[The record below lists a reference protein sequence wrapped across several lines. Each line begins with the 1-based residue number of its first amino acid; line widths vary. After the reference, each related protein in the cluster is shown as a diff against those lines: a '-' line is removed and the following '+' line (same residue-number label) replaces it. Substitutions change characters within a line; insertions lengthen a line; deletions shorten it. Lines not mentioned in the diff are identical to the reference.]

1 MERKWIWSRTFAGI
15 AEVETPWAGGT
26 EGSGA
31 SREPIAA
38 EAAVDELSRA
48 MAIRQRKRL
57 EVFMLSAPCS
67 KVDSRNLFCVRID

>member
-1 MERKWIWSRTFAGI
+1 MERKWIWSRTLAGI
-15 AEVETPWAGGT
+15 AEVETPWTGGA

-38 EAAVDELSRA
+38 EAAADELNSA

-57 EVFMLSAPCS
+57 EVFMLLAPCS
-67 KVDSRNLFCVRID
+67 KVDNRNLFCVRID